1 MAHQVACMSSF
12 HQLIAFFTSL
22 AIWRWTACRA
32 SRSSVQIASCSTQGQ
47 HRPHHAGI
55 GHLTAKTFRSTVV
68 PAGNATG
75 AEVPAEVIG
84 ALGEGKRPKV
94 AITINGHTW
103 RSRVASKGGR
113 YLVGISAANRAAAG
127 IDEGDEIEVTL
138 ELDTEPRGVDEPA
151 DLKVALDAAPTVRT
165 AFERLP
171 FGLRRKHVNDIEAA
185 KSAQTRERRI
195 ERLVESLR

>member
-1 MAHQVACMSSF
+1 
-12 HQLIAFFTSL
+12 
-22 AIWRWTACRA
+22 
-32 SRSSVQIASCSTQGQ
+32 
-47 HRPHHAGI
+47 
-55 GHLTAKTFRSTVV
+55 LTAETFRSTMV

-75 AEVPAEVIG
+75 AEVPAEVVG

-103 RSRVASKGGR
+103 RSRVPSKGGR
-113 YLVGISAANRAAAG
+113 YLVGISAGNRAAAG

-138 ELDTEPRGVDEPA
+138 ELDTEPREVDEPA
-151 DLKVALDAAPTVRT
+151 DLMVALDAVPTVRA
-165 AFERLP
+165 AFDRLP

-185 KSAQTRERRI
+185 KTAQTRARRI

>member
-1 MAHQVACMSSF
+1 
-12 HQLIAFFTSL
+12 
-22 AIWRWTACRA
+22 
-32 SRSSVQIASCSTQGQ
+32 
-47 HRPHHAGI
+47 
-55 GHLTAKTFRSTVV
+55 LTAETFRSNVV

-75 AEVPAEVIG
+75 AEVPAEVVG
-84 ALGEGKRPKV
+84 ALGKGKRPKV

-127 IDEGDEIEVTL
+127 IEEGAEIEVTL
-138 ELDTEPRGVDEPA
+138 ELDTEPREVDEPA
-151 DLKVALDAAPTVRT
+151 DLKAALDATPTVRA
-165 AFERLP
+165 AFDRLP

-185 KSAQTRERRI
+185 KTGQTRERRI

>member
-12 HQLIAFFTSL
+12 HQLIAFFTSF

-32 SRSSVQIASCSTQGQ
+32 SRSSVQMASCSTLGATSSAS
-47 HRPHHAGI
+47 RRDRT
-55 GHLTAKTFRSTVV
+55 LTAETLRSTVV

-75 AEVPAEVIG
+75 AEVPAEVVG

-94 AITINGHTW
+94 AITINGPTW

-138 ELDTEPRGVDEPA
+138 ELDTEPREVDEPA
-151 DLKVALDAAPTVRT
+151 DLKVALDAAPIVRA
-165 AFERLP
+165 AFDRLP
-171 FGLRRKHVNDIEAA
+171 FGLRRRQVNVIEAA
-185 KSAQTRERRI
+185 KTAQTRERRI